1 MVFAA
6 FLSNEIFQDLLTGV
20 NFLFM
25 SDKDLSALKEKI
37 IGDQLIPEG
46 YKIEDALPDEVL
58 LTAWDIN
65 SRTPRFFSKWSD
77 KN

>member
-1 MVFAA
+1 MLLAA
-6 FLSNEIFQDLLTGV
+6 FFSYEIFQNVLTGV

-25 SDKDLSALKEKI
+25 SDKDLNALKEKI